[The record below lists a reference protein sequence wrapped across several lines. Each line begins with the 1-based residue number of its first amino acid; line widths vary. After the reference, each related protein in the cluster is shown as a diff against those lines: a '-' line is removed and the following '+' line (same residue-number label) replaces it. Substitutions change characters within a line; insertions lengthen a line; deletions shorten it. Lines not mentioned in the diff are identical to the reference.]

1 MNGKEQTVAKISI
14 IIPVYNAQS
23 YIEACIESVRRQ
35 TLQDLEILCVDD
47 GSTDGSLAILH
58 SMREADERIHI
69 EAQENQGAGKAR
81 NVALEQAN
89 GEYVLFLDADDYL
102 LDVSALERMYDA
114 CMKQGALICGAFR
127 SCERDGI
134 VTPMSLHREACQGYP
149 GGRRISYRDYQYDFH
164 FGTYLYRRELLIE
177 HQIFFPDYRR
187 FQDPPFLVKA
197 MVAAGAFYVVPVELY
212 CFRVGHQDYA
222 FSPGKVND
230 IVRGM
235 IEILEISAAQD
246 LRDLHLLEVGRLN
259 EGYFWHIVRCLR
271 VGNGELLSLLDR
283 ANHTVQWQWV
293 EDAYGESERLL
304 KALRFLLQAGQE
316 RYERYCGELEQ
327 KGYRDIP
334 IGAIFPFHKIPP
346 QSKIVLYAAGVMGW
360 TYYGQ
365 IKDNPDYVLTGWV
378 DRQYEKYAGHK
389 PVTCEGR
396 ELTISSVESIGG
408 MDFDYVVIAIEE
420 ERTAL
425 EIMASMKALGVP
437 GDKIVWSLSYE

>member
-1 MNGKEQTVAKISI
+1 M
-14 IIPVYNAQS
+14 
-23 YIEACIESVRRQ
+23 
-35 TLQDLEILCVDD
+35 
-47 GSTDGSLAILH
+47 
-58 SMREADERIHI
+58 
-69 EAQENQGAGKAR
+69 
-81 NVALEQAN
+81 
-89 GEYVLFLDADDYL
+89 
-102 LDVSALERMYDA
+102 
-114 CMKQGALICGAFR
+114 
-127 SCERDGI
+127 
-134 VTPMSLHREACQGYP
+134 
-149 GGRRISYRDYQYDFH
+149 
-164 FGTYLYRRELLIE
+164 
-177 HQIFFPDYRR
+177 
-187 FQDPPFLVKA
+187 VKA

-212 CFRVGHQDYA
+212 CFRGGHHVYS
-222 FSPGKVND
+222 FTPGQRND

-316 RYERYCGELEQ
+316 RYERYCGELER

-378 DRQYEKYAGHK
+378 DRQYEKYVGHK